1 MSAQPSAGQ
10 GSSESN
16 ATASRIADP
25 PRTLPW
31 RTILVGLVLLGV
43 LQAIVGEGLA
53 RWKGWGPDVVKGI
66 AYGGAAS
73 LVVAALAIMVL
84 APWKPRAT
92 ADWTVLWLGVV
103 TVRLIFTPLALFSV
117 YSSALLPGPAVF
129 LGGVAAY
136 LAALLL
142 ETVVIARA
150 MLPSEPAPTRDSP
163 ERS

>member
-1 MSAQPSAGQ
+1 MSAQPSAGP
-10 GSSESN
+10 GSSDPV
-16 ATASRIADP
+16 ATTTSIPDP

-31 RTILVGLVLLGV
+31 RTILVGLVILGLLQVGV
-43 LQAIVGEGLA
+43 AEGLA
-53 RWKGWGPDVVKGI
+53 RWKGWGPEVVKGI
-66 AYGGAAS
+66 ALGGAAS
-73 LVVAALAIMVL
+73 LVVAALAILVL
-84 APWKPRAT
+84 APWKPRKT

-150 MLPSEPAPTRDSP
+150 MLPSEHAPTRDSP